1 MFAAASTTSYQ
12 RGRKSVWHWK
22 SAEPVWWSE
31 NYSQDAHIVP
41 GPVESILVHSFI
53 TRFIYTGCF
62 GCYNE
67 AHSSPRRAPA
77 EGDDYES
84 VHWPYYVSAAAGHCG
99 RRRPESLTEQREIGH
114 GVPSLAGRMFP
125 PVCCRAAQPSWLKG
139 CVHLVP
145 LMGVISGSGSK
156 HSGYKI
162 KHECIKVMPG
172 ACLLP
177 VLLSAERKS
186 EIEKRH

>member
-1 MFAAASTTSYQ
+1 MLPVCCRINNLVPTRQEVSLALKVCGA
-12 RGRKSVWHWK
+12 RLMVRELLPGR
-22 SAEPVWWSE
+22 
-31 NYSQDAHIVP
+31 AHCSRPSRIHP
-41 GPVESILVHSFI
+41 GPQLYYSIYLHWLFRVA
-53 TRFIYTGCF
+53 TMRPARPPG
-62 GCYNE
+62 E
-67 AHSSPRRAPA
+67 PRRG
-77 EGDDYES
+77 GDYYES
-84 VHWPYYVSAAAGHCG
+84 VHWPFYVSAAAGHCG
-99 RRRPESLTEQREIGH
+99 RRRPR
-114 GVPSLAGRMFP
+114 VPSFAGRMFP
-125 PVCCRAAQPSWLKG
+125 SVCCRAAQPSWLKG